1 MAKVFMVSSNIT
13 VEPYPV
19 YPLGMAM
26 VTHDLNRRGHETRE
40 WDFLAEG
47 ESIERLKEAVKAFA
61 PDVIGISMRNIDNCN
76 SGNTISYTLFCATI
90 VSAIRATSRSPIVL
104 GGPGY
109 SLFPDVL
116 LERTGADYGIVGE
129 GEVVFADLVE
139 DLVAGR
145 KPPQKVQSINMPL
158 KGNEVAIADRNPG
171 YMAFYLQNGG
181 MINVQTKRGCPFK
194 CAYCTY
200 PYLEGKTYRYRPAT
214 DVADEIQMLV
224 EKYNVDYYF
233 IADSVYNDPAGHYL
247 EITEE
252 LVRRG
257 ITTPWMAY
265 FKPGKFSQQDV
276 ELLKRSGLKAVEWGT
291 DCASNRTLKGMDKS
305 FTWAEVEESNDLFS
319 AAGIY
324 CAHFIVFGGPDE
336 TPESVEEGLANI
348 ARLEKC
354 VVFAATGVRVIPG
367 TPMHLRAI
375 KEGVVSPND
384 VLLEPFF
391 YFSSAVTAEYLD
403 QAIAKSFGNRIDR
416 IYPMDR
422 ESERAK
428 AFHKMGYRGPVWD
441 LLLGQRSSY
450 SRKRA

>member
-1 MAKVFMVSSNIT
+1 M
-13 VEPYPV
+13 

-26 VTHDLNRRGHETRE
+26 VAHDIRRRGHETRE
-40 WDFLAEG
+40 FDFLAEG
-47 ESIERLKEAVKAFA
+47 ESIERLIEAVKEFG

-76 SGNTISYTLFCATI
+76 SGNTISYTEFCTSI
-90 VSAIRATSRSPIVL
+90 VSAIRTSSKSPIVL

-109 SLFPDVL
+109 SLFPDIL
-116 LERTGADYGIVGE
+116 LERTGADYGVVGE
-129 GEVVFADLVE
+129 GEVVFADLVD
-139 DLVAGR
+139 DLAAGR
-145 KPPQKVQSINMPL
+145 IPPEKVMSIKVPL
-158 KGNEVAIADRNPG
+158 RGNEVAIAERNSG
-171 YMAFYLQNGG
+171 YMAFYLKSGG

-214 DVADEIQMLV
+214 DVADEIQMLI

-233 IADSVYNDPAGHYL
+233 IADSVYNDPAGNYL

-265 FKPGKFSQQDV
+265 FKPGKFSEENVQ
-276 ELLKRSGLKAVEWGT
+276 LLKRSGLTAVEWGT
-291 DCASNRTLKGMDKS
+291 DCASDRTLKAMNKS
-305 FTWAEVEESNDLFS
+305 FSWAEVEESNRLFS

-324 CAHFIVFGGPDE
+324 CAHFIIFGGPDE

-348 ARLEKC
+348 ARLETC

-367 TPMHLRAI
+367 TPMHLRAV
-375 KEGVVSPND
+375 KEGVVSPKD
-384 VLLEPFF
+384 ILLEPLF
-391 YFSSAVTAEYLD
+391 YFSADVTAEYLN
-403 QAIAKSFGNRIDR
+403 QAITKSFGSRADR

>member
-1 MAKVFMVSSNIT
+1 MAKVLMVSSNIT

-26 VTHDLNRRGHETRE
+26 VSHDLRVRGHETRE

-47 ESIERLKEAVKAFA
+47 ESIERLEEAVKAFA

-76 SGNTISYTLFCATI
+76 SGNTISYSQFCKTI
-90 VSAIRATSRSPIVL
+90 VTAIRASSGSPIVL

-109 SLFPDVL
+109 SLFPDIL
-116 LERTGADYGIVGE
+116 LELTGADYGITGE

-145 KPPQKVQSINMPL
+145 LPPQKVLNSNVPL
-158 KGNEVAIADRNPG
+158 KGNEVAIAERNAG
-171 YMAFYLQNGG
+171 YMDFYLKNGG

-200 PYLEGKTYRYRPAT
+200 PFLEGKSYRYRPAT

-233 IADSVYNDPAGHYL
+233 IADSVYNDPNGHYL
-247 EITEE
+247 KITEE

-265 FKPGKFSQQDV
+265 FKPGKFSEEDV
-276 ELLKRSGLKAVEWGT
+276 QLLKRSGLKAVEWGT
-291 DCASNRTLKGMDKS
+291 DCASDRTLKGMDKS
-305 FTWAEVEESNDLFS
+305 FTWADVEASNNLFS
-319 AAGIY
+319 SAGIY
-324 CAHFIVFGGPDE
+324 CAHFIVFGGPGE
-336 TPESVEEGLANI
+336 TPETVEEGLANI
-348 ARLEKC
+348 ARLGTC

-367 TPMHLRAI
+367 TPIYLRAV
-375 KEGVVSPND
+375 KEGVVSSKD
-384 VLLEPFF
+384 TLLEPLF
-391 YFSSAVTAEYLD
+391 YFSADITAEYLD
-403 QAIAKSFGNRIDR
+403 KAIAKSFGSRIDR
-416 IYPMDR
+416 VYPMDR